1 MLSLVKNVIGGKKAG
16 QVMKVKKVKKVKILE
31 PKEEVKKHSKL
42 WRKLSLRKQTRAR
55 ALSNKMRKRKMKK

>member
-1 MLSLVKNVIGGKKAG
+1 
-16 QVMKVKKVKKVKILE
+16 
-31 PKEEVKKHSKL
+31 L

>member
-1 MLSLVKNVIGGKKAG
+1 
-16 QVMKVKKVKKVKILE
+16 MKVKKVKKVKILE

-55 ALSNKMRKRKMKK
+55 VLCNKMRKRKKKKK